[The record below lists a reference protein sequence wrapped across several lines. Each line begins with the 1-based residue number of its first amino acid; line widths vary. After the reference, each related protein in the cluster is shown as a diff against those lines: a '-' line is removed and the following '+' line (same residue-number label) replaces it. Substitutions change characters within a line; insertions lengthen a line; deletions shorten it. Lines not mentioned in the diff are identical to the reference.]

1 MAGDWIHGE
10 QAAILT
16 INHNT
21 LLVRSDDGR
30 TLGFHHND
38 PQLRYIEHAYAS
50 SMHTAQRL
58 ARDDVIAVLDS
69 GHGRLSDQQL
79 FYLEISQKRDN
90 AVVLTDNHEQL
101 IARHNDRHLSRSLDL
116 DMDMGL

>member
-1 MAGDWIHGE
+1 MR
-10 QAAILT
+10 T
-16 INHNT
+16 
-21 LLVRSDDGR
+21 DDGR
-30 TLGFHHND
+30 TLGFHHDD

-58 ARDDVIAVLDS
+58 ARDDVIVALDS
-69 GHGRLSDQQL
+69 GHGLLRNQQM
-79 FYLEISQKRDN
+79 FYLEISQTRDN

-101 IARHNDRHLSRSLDL
+101 IARQYDRQLSRSQYLDM